1 MPGMPDNSKEIHELP
16 DLGDVQRGDV
26 LAASRNGKTGRVS
39 LDALLA
45 RIEALEAQQQNNR

>member
-1 MPGMPDNSKEIHELP
+1 MPDKEIHELP

-26 LAASRNGKTGRVS
+26 LAASRNGQTGQVS
-39 LDALLA
+39 LDAILA